1 MSLQEHQAKYV
12 IALDVGG
19 TTLKAALTGPDNEP
33 FFRARRDTATGGP
46 EAVVAGI
53 LDFVAELVAEGRAR
67 RGGPPAGVGLA
78 VPGVV
83 DEPAGLA
90 SYSANLGWRDLPL
103 ARLVSERIAAERP
116 VAQRAGAAPERA
128 DPVPVAL
135 GHDVRTGGLA
145 EGRLGAGAGV
155 GRFFFVALGTG
166 IAGAIGVGDRMEP
179 GAHGGAGEI
188 GHVIV
193 RPGGARCGCGQY
205 GCLETVASASAVGR
219 AWAEASGA
227 AGASA
232 ADAAEAVRAG
242 DARANGVWREAVD
255 ALADGLLVVVNLLDP
270 EVLIVGGGLAEA
282 GETLLDPLRSSLA
295 AKATFQRLPAVV
307 HAALGESAGC
317 LGAGLLAWD
326 RSQLPHIPEV
336 SP

>member
-1 MSLQEHQAKYV
+1 MSLQEHQARYV

-33 FFRARRDTATGGP
+33 FLRARRDTATEGP

-53 LDFVAELVAEGRAR
+53 LDLVAELAAEGRAR

-83 DEPAGLA
+83 DEAAGMA
-90 SYSANLGWRDLPL
+90 RYSANLGWRDVPL
-103 ARLVSERIAAERP
+103 ARLVAERLDGTP
-116 VAQRAGAAPERA
+116 VGLA
-128 DPVPVAL
+128 
-135 GHDVRTGGLA
+135 HDVRAGGLA

-188 GHVIV
+188 GHVVV

-219 AWAEASGA
+219 AWAEVSGA

-232 ADAAEAVRAG
+232 ADAARAVRAG

-255 ALADGLLVVVNLLDP
+255 ALADGLMVVVNLLDP
-270 EVLIVGGGLAEA
+270 EVVIVGGGLAEA
-282 GETLLDPLRSSLA
+282 GETLLDPLRSALA

-307 HAALGESAGC
+307 PAALGESAGC

-326 RSQLPHIPEV
+326 RSQLPHTPEV